1 MRNSKVKIRQG
12 KIFIH
17 TVCNTLIKNGCDFR
31 SIGQNNMDF
40 YHYFISIDF
49 SHLYLIKA
57 TPGVNKKCHPSL
69 EPIKKVDRTNQ
80 PKKVSLPAGHKLI
93 AKLPFKGI
101 SGNTR
106 VTKAK

>member
-17 TVCNTLIKNGCDFR
+17 TVCNTLMKNGGDFR

-40 YHYFISIDF
+40 YHYFISIGF
-49 SHLYLIKA
+49 SHFYLITA
-57 TPGVNKKCHPSL
+57 TPGVNEKCHPSL
-69 EPIKKVDRTNQ
+69 ELIEKLIEQINQ
-80 PKKVSLPAGHKLI
+80 KRLLPAGHKLI

-106 VTKAK
+106 VAKAK